1 MNGLLVRGV
10 RRVANTLNALG
21 FSQYSGNGSAP
32 TYEQTKMAIK
42 SGNTTPVFWGDPVI
56 QASGTTGGGT
66 GYITQAPVPQAVSI
80 TGGSLAAGVLTFTF
94 TAISTAPPVGAYIA
108 VYGGTSTAGTANGT
122 YQIIA
127 SSTTTAQVVFP
138 GAYTTG
144 TASGYIFTPIAGVFV
159 GCSYQSTAI
168 KHNIWSRYWPGTSD
182 SNGDITAYVVTDPN
196 AQFSVQ
202 TANSNTTASA
212 VAFANVGQN
221 IGFNYLNNGGSQTN
235 GNTST
240 GGSTYFADQYT
251 LAANFPTGFAAQQLM
266 PFRIIGLQ
274 NASVGGSTSPFA
286 GINGYDPTTAYNNLI
301 VAFNLS
307 MLKQLSGV

>member
-1 MNGLLVRGV
+1 M
-10 RRVANTLNALG
+10 ANTLNAFG

-42 SGNTTPVFWGDPVI
+42 NGNTTPIFWGDPVV
-56 QASGTTGGGT
+56 QATGTTGLGT
-66 GYITQAPVPQAVSI
+66 GYITQAPVPVALAI
-80 TGGSLAAGVLTFTF
+80 TGGALSAGLLTFTF
-94 TAISTAPPVGAYIA
+94 TATAVAPAVGSTLV
-108 VYGGTSTAGTANGT
+108 VFGGTSTAATAN
-122 YQIIA
+122 QAFLILA
-127 SSTTTAQVVFP
+127 SSTTTAVVAFS

-144 TASGYIFTPIAGVFV
+144 TATGYAFTPIAGVFV

-182 SNGDITAYVVTDPN
+182 SNGDVTAYVVTDPN
-196 AQFSVQ
+196 AQFAVQ
-202 TANSNTTASA
+202 TANSNTTSTAVSFAS
-212 VAFANVGQN
+212 VGQN
-221 IGFNYLNNGGSQTN
+221 IGYNFNTSGGSLSN

-251 LAANFPTGFAAQQLM
+251 LAANFPTGFNGQPYM

-286 GINGYDPTTAYNNLI
+286 GINGYDPTTAFNNLI
-301 VAFNLS
+301 VAFNNS
-307 MLKQLSGV
+307 MLKQLSGI